1 MRLVLLIT
9 GFWILPF
16 QRHFL
21 SKYIIHYIVPSS
33 SQDQSI
39 RCYKK
44 RGIIFSLFSVAR
56 IFFPPSPSPSPLSSS
71 LSSWNVT
78 HWFMKPHYLCF
89 MNGTLFESEQI
100 KLKTTKTILTAK
112 YLQARI
118 TCHMSWNLRHCNLV
132 LLKFDRVLFL
142 HGRNDPRTHRC
153 THGKICV

>member
-1 MRLVLLIT
+1 MRLVPLIT

-21 SKYIIHYIVPSS
+21 SKYIIHYSFPHLLKIKVYDVTRNEVS
-33 SQDQSI
+33 
-39 RCYKK
+39 
-44 RGIIFSLFSVAR
+44 FSLYFRLHAFS
-56 IFFPPSPSPSPLSSS
+56 FPPLPPSPLSSS